1 MAHSELDGIYHIFSK
16 ALEIK
21 LPNFLERLGR
31 LSLTNWPRDDSYV
44 LDLAFGGT
52 LSIPVLSTCT
62 Q

>member
-31 LSLTNWPRDDSYV
+31 LSLTNWP
-44 LDLAFGGT
+44 
-52 LSIPVLSTCT
+52 
-62 Q
+62 